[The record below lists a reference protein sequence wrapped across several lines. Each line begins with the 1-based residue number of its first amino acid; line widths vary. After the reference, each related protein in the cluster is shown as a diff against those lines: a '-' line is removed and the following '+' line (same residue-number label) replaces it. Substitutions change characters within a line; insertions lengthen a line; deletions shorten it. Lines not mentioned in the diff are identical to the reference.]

1 MEEQTS
7 SWEQPQNAPQTGEV
21 EDTEEMAEE
30 KAGSHGK
37 FKDADTLL
45 SAYNSLQAEFTR
57 KCQRLSAL
65 EKQQEEQAKLSRE
78 SETKE
83 STPLYE
89 RENWTEIVSDFLA
102 KNDEAKA
109 YSKEICSEIMNNP
122 QHYKNDESLQL
133 AYAKVL
139 KVHMLDKSQAL
150 HDNDFVQNYILSS
163 DEIKDRVMKIYL
175 DELSQNAP
183 PKVITRGMGEVFSK
197 KISRPATLEEA
208 KKLVQN
214 LMEN

>member
-65 EKQQEEQAKLSRE
+65 EKQ
-78 SETKE
+78 
-83 STPLYE
+83 
-89 RENWTEIVSDFLA
+89 
-102 KNDEAKA
+102 
-109 YSKEICSEIMNNP
+109 
-122 QHYKNDESLQL
+122 
-133 AYAKVL
+133 
-139 KVHMLDKSQAL
+139 
-150 HDNDFVQNYILSS
+150 
-163 DEIKDRVMKIYL
+163 
-175 DELSQNAP
+175 
-183 PKVITRGMGEVFSK
+183 
-197 KISRPATLEEA
+197 
-208 KKLVQN
+208 
-214 LMEN
+214 

>member
-1 MEEQTS
+1 MEEQKQ
-7 SWEQPQNAPQTGEV
+7 SWEQPQNLPQTGEV
-21 EDTEEMAEE
+21 DNTKLEAEE
-30 KAGSHGK
+30 KAGSLGK
-37 FKDADTLL
+37 FKDSDALL

-57 KCQRLSAL
+57 KCQRLKEL
-65 EKQQEEQAKLSRE
+65 EKQNEEQAELSRE

-89 RENWTEIVSDFLA
+89 RENWTEIVADFLS

-109 YSKEICSEIMNNP
+109 YSKEICAEIMNNREN
-122 QHYKNDESLQL
+122 YRDEKSLSL
-133 AYAKVL
+133 AYAKVMKNHLVEKSEVL
-139 KVHMLDKSQAL
+139 KDG
-150 HDNDFVQNYILSS
+150 DFVENYILSS

-175 DELSQNAP
+175 KELSQNAP
-183 PKVITRGMGEVFSK
+183 PKVLSSGMGEVFSK
-197 KISRPATLEEA
+197 KVNRPTTLEEA

>member
-1 MEEQTS
+1 MKEQTN
-7 SWEQPQNAPQTGEV
+7 WEQPQGAPQTGEV
-21 EDTEEMAEE
+21 DNTEIKAEE
-30 KAGSHGK
+30 QVGSHGK

-65 EKQQEEQAKLSRE
+65 EKQQEEQAELSRK

-89 RENWTEIVSDFLA
+89 RDDWTEIVADFLA

-109 YSKEICSEIMNNP
+109 YSKEICAEIMANP
-122 QHYKNDESLQL
+122 QSYKDEESLSL
-133 AYAKVL
+133 AYAKVM
-139 KVHMLDKSQAL
+139 KGHMLDKSQAL
-150 HDNDFVQNYILSS
+150 RDGDFVKNYILNS
-163 DEIKDRVMKIYL
+163 DEIKSEVMKIYL
-175 DELSQNAP
+175 DELSQNTP
-183 PKVITRGMGEVFSK
+183 PKVISQGMGEVFSK
-197 KISRPATLEEA
+197 KIVHPTTLEEA
-208 KKLVQN
+208 KQLVKN

>member
-109 YSKEICSEIMNNP
+109 YSKEICTEIMNNP
-122 QHYKNDESLQL
+122 QNYKNEESLQL

-139 KVHMLDKSQAL
+139 KVHRLDKSQAL

-163 DEIKDRVMKIYL
+163 DEIKDRVMKTYL
-175 DELSQNAP
+175 DELSQNTP
-183 PKVITRGMGEVFSK
+183 PQVVTRGMGEVFSK